1 MAGKVA
7 KIYLDI
13 AGKKV
18 PAKIYWERR
27 NNVRASIGKKAAI
40 LRMPA
45 RITADDQEKQVGWF
59 REWVE
64 EQFAKNSDLHIRFF
78 GKGYQDG
85 DTIKVGAK
93 TYLLKFNFSDR
104 KTHSGK
110 LKNGVINLDLSRGDQ
125 ETHLQKSIKHLLS
138 RLVAKDFMPSITR
151 KVNELN
157 RIHFQKPIKS
167 VSLKYNQTNWGS
179 CSSKGNVN
187 LSTRL
192 LFAPEEV
199 IDYVIIHEL
208 AHLTELNHSPRFWKL
223 VSDAM
228 PDYREKE
235 KWLKEHGRHC
245 NF

>member
-1 MAGKVA
+1 MAGRVA
-7 KIYLDI
+7 KTYLDI

-40 LRMPA
+40 LRMPTL
-45 RITADDQEKQVGWF
+45 ITATDQEKQMRWF
-59 REWVE
+59 TEWVYT
-64 EQFAKNSDLHIRFF
+64 QFSKDPELHIRFF
-78 GKGYQDG
+78 GKGYKDG
-85 DTIKVGAK
+85 DSIKVGAR

-110 LKNGVINLDLSRGDQ
+110 LKNGVITLELSRGDQ

-138 RLVAKDFMPSITR
+138 RLVAQDFMPNITR

-167 VSLKYNQTNWGS
+167 VNLKYNQTNWGS
-179 CSSKGNVN
+179 CSSQGNVN

-208 AHLTELNHSPRFWKL
+208 AHLTELNHSARFWKL

-228 PDYREKE
+228 PDYKEKE
-235 KWLKEHGRHC
+235 KWLKEYGKHC

>member
-18 PAKIYWERR
+18 PAKIYWEHR

-78 GKGYQDG
+78 GKGYRDG
-85 DTIKVGAK
+85 DTIRVGAK
-93 TYLLKFNFSDR
+93 TYLLKLNFSDR

-157 RIHFQKPIKS
+157 QIHFQKPIKS

-228 PDYREKE
+228 PDYKEKE
-235 KWLKEHGRHC
+235 QWLKEHGRHC

>member
-7 KIYLDI
+7 KIHLDI

-18 PAKIYWERR
+18 PAKVYWERR
-27 NNVRASIGKKAAI
+27 NNVRASIGKKSAI
-40 LRMPA
+40 LRMPTM
-45 RITADDQEKQVGWF
+45 ITAADQEKQFRWF
-59 REWVE
+59 TEWVNT
-64 EQFAKNSDLHIRFF
+64 QFLKDPQLHIRFF
-78 GKGYQDG
+78 GKGYKDG
-85 DTIKVGAK
+85 DSIKVGGR
-93 TYLLKFNFSDR
+93 TYLLKFNFTNR
-104 KTHSGK
+104 KTHTGK
-110 LKNGVINLDLSRGDQ
+110 LKNGVITLDLSRGDQ

-228 PDYREKE
+228 PDYKEKE

>member
-1 MAGKVA
+1 MGAKVA

-27 NNVRASIGKKAAI
+27 NNVRASIGKKSAI
-40 LRMPA
+40 LRMPK
-45 RITADDQEKQVGWF
+45 RITVEDQEKQVRWF
-59 REWVE
+59 TEWVHT
-64 EQFAKNSDLHIRFF
+64 QFLNDPELHVRFF
-78 GKGYQDG
+78 GKGYRDG
-85 DTIKVGAK
+85 DTIKVGAR

-110 LKNGVINLDLSRGDQ
+110 LKNSVITLELSRGDQ
-125 ETHLQKSIKHLLS
+125 EAHLQKSIKHLLS
-138 RLVAKDFMPSITR
+138 RLVAQDFMPNITR

-167 VSLKYNQTNWGS
+167 VNLKYNHTNWGS
-179 CSSKGNVN
+179 CSSQGNVN

-192 LFAPEEV
+192 LFCPEEV

-228 PDYREKE
+228 PNYKEQE
-235 KWLKEHGRHC
+235 KWLKEYGKHC

>member
-1 MAGKVA
+1 MASKAA
-7 KIYLDI
+7 KIHIDV

-40 LRMPA
+40 LRMPYG
-45 RITADDQEKQVGWF
+45 ITAADQDKQFKWF
-59 REWVE
+59 TNWVNQ
-64 EQFAKNSDLHIRFF
+64 QFASNPELHDRFF
-78 GKGYQDG
+78 GKGYKDG
-85 DTIKVGAK
+85 DTLKVGAK
-93 TYLLKFNFSDR
+93 EYILKFNFSDR

-110 LKNGVINLDLSRGDQ
+110 LKNGIITLDLSREDR
-125 ETHLQKSIKHLLS
+125 EPHLQKSIKHLLS
-138 RLVAKDFMPSITR
+138 RLVAQDFLPHIIR

-157 RIHFQKPIKS
+157 RLHFQQPIKS
-167 VSLKYNQTNWGS
+167 VNLKYNQTNWGS

-192 LFAPEEV
+192 LFAPESV

-208 AHLTELNHSPRFWKL
+208 AHLIELNHSPRFWKL

-228 PDYREKE
+228 PDYKEKE
-235 KWLKEHGRHC
+235 EWLKKNGKFC

>member
-1 MAGKVA
+1 MPGKLV

-27 NNVRASIGKKAAI
+27 NNVRASIGKKAVI
-40 LRMPA
+40 LRMPTM
-45 RITADDQEKQVGWF
+45 ITAKDQEKQLRWF
-59 REWVE
+59 TEWVHS
-64 EQFAKNSDLHIRFF
+64 QFLKDPQLHIRFF
-78 GKGYQDG
+78 GKGYKDG
-85 DTIKVGAK
+85 DSIKVGER
-93 TYLLKFNFSDR
+93 TYLLKFNFSNR
-104 KTHSGK
+104 KTHTGK
-110 LKNGVINLDLSRGDQ
+110 LKNGVISLDLSRGDQ

-138 RLVAKDFMPSITR
+138 RLVAQDFMPSITR

-228 PDYREKE
+228 PDYKKKE